1 MKFIDEANISVEAGD
16 GGNGCMSFLREKFR
30 AKGGPD
36 GGDGGDGGSV
46 LLQAD
51 DALNTLVD
59 FRYQPRYRAQNGEAG
74 RGRNCTG
81 AGSEDLI
88 LKVPIGTTIIDQ
100 DTLEVMGDLSTL
112 GQQVVVAKGGFHG
125 IGNTRFKSS
134 VNRAPRQTTKGTPGE
149 IRNLKLELKVVAD
162 VGLLGLPNAGKST
175 FIRAV
180 SAAKPKVADYP
191 FTTLVPNLG
200 VVSLEKFRSFVIA
213 DIPGLIEG
221 AAEGAGLG
229 FQFLRHVSRTR
240 MLLQIV
246 DMAPFDGTNPAD
258 SVRAIVAELEKFSP
272 TLAQRERW
280 LVLNKLD
287 LIPEQERQERCQSL
301 LDDLEWEG
309 PVFKVAAI
317 RKEGTTAVCHAIMSF
332 IDEKR
337 EREIQ
342 NPEKAQLE
350 QDIRDKME
358 EEARTCI
365 RAYNDERL
373 RNKRKK
379 DEDDGDG
386 EDDDEGVDIHYV

>member
-301 LDDLEWEG
+301 LDELEWEG

-342 NPEKAQLE
+342 DPEKAQLE

>member
-88 LKVPIGTTIIDQ
+88 LKVPVGTTIIDQ

-149 IRNLKLELKVVAD
+149 VRNLKLELKVVAD

-246 DMAPFDGTNPAD
+246 DMAPFDGANPAD

-342 NPEKAQLE
+342 DPEKAQLE

-365 RAYNDERL
+365 REYNDERQL
-373 RNKRKK
+373 NKRKK